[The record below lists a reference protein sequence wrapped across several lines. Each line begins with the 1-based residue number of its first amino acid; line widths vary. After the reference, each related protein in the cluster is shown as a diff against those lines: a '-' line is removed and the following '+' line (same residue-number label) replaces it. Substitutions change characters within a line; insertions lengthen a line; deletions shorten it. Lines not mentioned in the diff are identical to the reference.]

1 MNDLDFLAV
10 TIELDKSS
18 ELRNVSSVTEA
29 ADVLLMQWPRQK
41 GKKLF
46 VARQACRDAL
56 EGKGTVDDARAA
68 FVAAAKEANI
78 LVWNSAWEF

>member
-1 MNDLDFLAV
+1 MIDLDFLAV

-29 ADVLLMQWPRQK
+29 ADVLWMQWPKQK
-41 GKKLF
+41 GKKLSA
-46 VARQACRDAL
+46 ARQACLDAI
-56 EGKGTVDDARAA
+56 EGKRTVDEARAA
-68 FVAAAKEANI
+68 FVAAAKEAKI